1 MATAEQIFE
10 EMMEAGQDA
19 FGAGWGAVRQF
30 APTEFRKMA
39 LQIEEIARN
48 VALNQ
53 LDATQG
59 YSVETGKLLMKMQ
72 RNACES
78 VLVATTQ
85 LTMIAVQKAMD
96 AMYDV
101 LRKAFK
107 GVIEA
112 VL

>member
-10 EMMEAGQDA
+10 EMMDAGQGA
-19 FGAGWGAVRQF
+19 FGAGWNAVKQY
-30 APTEFRKMA
+30 APLEFKKMA

-53 LDATQG
+53 LDGTQG

-72 RNACES
+72 RNACEG

-96 AMYDV
+96 AMYAV
-101 LRKAFK
+101 LRDAFK